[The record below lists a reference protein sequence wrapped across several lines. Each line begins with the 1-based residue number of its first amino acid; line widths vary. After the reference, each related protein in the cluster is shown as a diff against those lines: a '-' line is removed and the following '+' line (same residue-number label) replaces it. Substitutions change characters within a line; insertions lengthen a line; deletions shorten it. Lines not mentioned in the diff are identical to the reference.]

1 MSVSILTE
9 SYESLIARIPDPIV
23 IEFYATWCP
32 KCSMME
38 PVFKRV
44 AANLSPSISFYK
56 MDIDISEKEAS
67 KLGVDI
73 VPTFLVFHHHKLV
86 SYMVGVL
93 SENVL
98 KQRILES
105 LKE

>member
-9 SYESLIARIPDPIV
+9 SYETLIAHTPDPIV
-23 IEFYATWCP
+23 IEIYATWCP
-32 KCSMME
+32 KCSMMK
-38 PVFKRV
+38 PVFERV
-44 AANLSPSISFYK
+44 AAKLSPSINFYK
-56 MDIDISEKEAS
+56 IDIDISENEAA

-86 SYMVGVL
+86 CYMVGVL